1 MRIKKFY
8 LVGFK
13 TDLSKPR
20 TSRAGKRQTR
30 DDVKKTAYVRMTFLA
45 SINGKRFKYKTQK
58 QFLERFEKALKQITQ
73 ITPNITYS
81 LDTGTFEVLPGVFDF
96 YTIDKVMDLASE
108 YGCRITIRLSHAD
121 HGYDNLLRWQRYW
134 PQRNS
139 DGTINHGHRYY
150 GSFSTADKEPQ
161 KAVEK
166 AIPEIVK
173 AIDEITLRLKSNGRL
188 FYIGTGTSGRLGVLD
203 ASECP
208 PTFCT
213 EPDLIQG
220 LIAGG
225 EPSLTRS
232 SESLED
238 LSQPAIFDLKDKKF
252 SNKDV
257 LIGITAS
264 GRTPYVLAAL
274 NYSKSI
280 NALTIS
286 ISSVPFRDSSISTDI
301 DIRLITGPEILAG
314 STRLK
319 AGTATKMALNIIS
332 TSVMIQ
338 LGKVYGNRMIDLSVT
353 NDKLLQRALGILLDI
368 GSVDKEEGLELL
380 NKTNGSVKLSLLI
393 ALSGMDVINAKKML
407 DESQGNLRTA
417 LSKVCCD

>member
-1 MRIKKFY
+1 MRNLNNNLNNNNYRI
-8 LVGFK
+8 L
-13 TDLSKPR
+13 TEQINLS
-20 TSRAGKRQTR
+20 
-30 DDVKKTAYVRMTFLA
+30 
-45 SINGKRFKYKTQK
+45 
-58 QFLERFEKALKQITQ
+58 
-73 ITPNITYS
+73 S
-81 LDTGTFEVLPGVFDF
+81 LDLDTKSTYEIVN
-96 YTIDKVMDLASE
+96 I
-108 YGCRITIRLSHAD
+108 
-121 HGYDNLLRWQRYW
+121 
-134 PQRNS
+134 
-139 DGTINHGHRYY
+139 
-150 GSFSTADKEPQ
+150 FSAADKEPQ

-280 NALTIS
+280 NALSIS
-286 ISSVPFRDSSISTDI
+286 ISSVPFRDSTISTDI

-353 NDKLLQRALGILLDI
+353 NDKLLERALGILLDI
-368 GSVDKEEGLELL
+368 GSVDKEEGLDLL

-393 ALSGMDVINAKKML
+393 ALSGMDIVNAKKIL
-407 DESQGNLRTA
+407 DESQDNLRTA

>member
-1 MRIKKFY
+1 MRNLNNKLNNNNYRI
-8 LVGFK
+8 L
-13 TDLSKPR
+13 TEQINLS
-20 TSRAGKRQTR
+20 
-30 DDVKKTAYVRMTFLA
+30 
-45 SINGKRFKYKTQK
+45 
-58 QFLERFEKALKQITQ
+58 
-73 ITPNITYS
+73 S
-81 LDTGTFEVLPGVFDF
+81 LDLDTKSTYEIVN
-96 YTIDKVMDLASE
+96 I
-108 YGCRITIRLSHAD
+108 
-121 HGYDNLLRWQRYW
+121 
-134 PQRNS
+134 
-139 DGTINHGHRYY
+139 
-150 GSFSTADKEPQ
+150 FSAADKEPQ

-225 EPSLTRS
+225 ESSLTKS

-280 NALTIS
+280 NALSIS
-286 ISSVPFRDSSISTDI
+286 ISSVPFSDSIISNDI

-338 LGKVYGNRMIDLSVT
+338 LGKVYDNRMIDLSVT
-353 NDKLLQRALGILLDI
+353 NDKLLERALGILLDVA
-368 GSVDKEEGLELL
+368 SVDKEEGLELL

-393 ALSGMDVINAKKML
+393 ALSGMDVINAKKIL